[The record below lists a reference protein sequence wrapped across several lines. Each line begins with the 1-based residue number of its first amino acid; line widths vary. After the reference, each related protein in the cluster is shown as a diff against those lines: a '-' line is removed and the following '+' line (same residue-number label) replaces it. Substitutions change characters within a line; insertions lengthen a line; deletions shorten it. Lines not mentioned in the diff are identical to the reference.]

1 MDNNNT
7 DYKIVKVSS
16 SDADKV
22 ENINLDEYKSRLT
35 FYFKNPIIL
44 NEIYDLN
51 ILNFNV
57 KKSFV
62 GETIRFR
69 QDLDGIGTFS
79 TDATTN
85 IIKPTL
91 YNSVVENIT
100 TIDVPILRWDGS
112 AFQTSDA
119 LAQIAVQKNA
129 NDANGSIVSAFYT
142 TAGTGFALNDYVYI
156 DKNVI
161 TANFNSYTNRYAE
174 FKINALTDTDV
185 LLELS
190 NYANRTIS
198 PAISGTPINER
209 SYTDITLWRDDGSGW
224 YEYGNATANCE
235 VALPYSGATF
245 ANINITSIYYGGSG
259 HSLNDFLYIDK
270 EAIIAGEPSMTYP
283 IGGRFAKYQVSGL
296 VNGINTSVL
305 SANVEILPNERE
317 NDIVG
322 GAVYFNLPL
331 LTLLNV
337 DTGAR
342 ATATVIAS
350 PTAGDNTARLNIMDI
365 TNTGSGFGFSIADD
379 FYIDKDLV
387 IPPNTYDAIDR
398 YAKYT
403 ISTLD
408 TSGRDLEIVNATNY
422 GYNSSF
428 NEGLWYYDIPNT
440 NTRIH
445 FEVYTPQGFSRQAR
459 ILSISG
465 GDSFGWEVDD
475 VIDLVNAD
483 VVLEVSGVAGTAG
496 TAGIGKAYGNLQIKV
511 ISTTTITSVGELYKL
526 SFENIKY
533 NNQYYFNSNK
543 KGQPHFL
550 TTDLIQKGIY
560 NKTPKLT
567 LEPQIIS
574 ELKILLNREIQSNE
588 NIDLTFLLKKNSL
601 IY

>member
-16 SDADKV
+16 NDADKV
-22 ENINLDEYKSRLT
+22 ENISLDNYKSRLT

-57 KKSFV
+57 KKSFI
-62 GETIRFR
+62 GNTIRYT

-79 TDATTN
+79 TNTSKN
-85 IIKPTL
+85 VIKPTL

-112 AFQTSDA
+112 AFITSDA

-142 TAGTGFALNDYVYI
+142 TAGTGFALNEFVYI
-156 DKNVI
+156 DKNAI

-190 NYANRTIS
+190 NFSTRTII

-209 SYTDITLWRDDGSGW
+209 SYTDIPLFKDDGSGW

-235 VALPYSGATF
+235 VKLPYSGATF

-270 EAIIAGEPSMTYP
+270 ETIIDGEPSMTYNTSAA
-283 IGGRFAKYQVSGL
+283 RFAKYQVSAL

-317 NDIVG
+317 NDIVSG
-322 GAVYFNLPL
+322 SVYYNLPL

-350 PTAGDNTARLNIMDI
+350 PIAGQNIANLNIMSI
-365 TNTGSGFGFSIADD
+365 TNIGSGFSIGDD
-379 FYIDKDLV
+379 FYIDKELV
-387 IPPNTYDAIDR
+387 VPPNTYDAVDR
-398 YAKYT
+398 YAEYT
-403 ISTLD
+403 VSTLN
-408 TSGRDLEIVNATNY
+408 TSGRDIEIVNATNY

-428 NEGLWYYDIPNT
+428 NEGFWYYDVPNT
-440 NTRIH
+440 GTRIH
-445 FEVYTPQGFSRQAR
+445 FEVYTPTGFSRQAR

-465 GDSFGWEVDD
+465 TDYFGWEVDE
-475 VIDLVNAD
+475 VIDIVNAD
-483 VVLEVSGVAGTAG
+483 VVLEISGDAGTAG
-496 TAGIGKAYGNLQIKV
+496 TAGIGKQYGNLQIKV

-526 SFENIKY
+526 AFENIKY

-560 NKTPKLT
+560 NNTPKLT

-588 NIDLTFLLKKNSL
+588 VIDLTFLLKKNNL
-601 IY
+601 I